1 LWFKGYWLKEENIQK
16 LRKCQSQARSWLE
29 KKRASRTEAISK
41 GESPQHLDNKHTS
54 TAEDKVSLKQQT
66 VDEEFI
72 IKLQS
77 ASRRYLSCIGYQ
89 RIIKSYRSDVK
100 AQSFAKNKVMGNAYR
115 KLSSV
120 KNPSIDTVRTY
131 IHLLDDDAHDFE
143 REIASEELSQKLIE
157 NIRENNQ
164 LDTYINSLDIQI
176 ALFLKNAISIDE
188 VLKHSG
194 AFKKKKEHQ
203 RRLNELTSKNTQL
216 NPFTLT
222 GIDKESRQRLET
234 YQKLVYLLQTEP
246 KYLARLLSMTNR
258 QDLGHFSSHRLIES
272 TVLSVFGY
280 ATNAR
285 EEYLLINLCKVITQK
300 KIKVVNQYR

>member
-1 LWFKGYWLKEENIQK
+1 MWFKGHWSKEENIQK

-29 KKRASRTEAISK
+29 KKKASKTEAISK
-41 GESPQHLDNKHTS
+41 SESPQHLDNKHTS

-89 RIIKSYRSDVK
+89 RIIKSYRSNVK

-120 KNPSIDTVRTY
+120 TNPSIDTVRTY
-131 IHLLDDDAHDFE
+131 IHLLDDDTHDFE

-216 NPFTLT
+216 NPFALT